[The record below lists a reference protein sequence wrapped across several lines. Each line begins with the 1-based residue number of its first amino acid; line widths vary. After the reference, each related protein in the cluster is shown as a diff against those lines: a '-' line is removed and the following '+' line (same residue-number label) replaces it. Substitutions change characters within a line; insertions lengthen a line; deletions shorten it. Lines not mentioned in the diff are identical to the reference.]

1 MISCVTRVSYTY
13 TKWRNTLFRWSG
25 MAITRG
31 ETPSG
36 GAPSQLS
43 RREVPRATY
52 EPQPR
57 EISPTTAMRWGPRPE
72 PKDPPSSCNAFG
84 FTWVPKG
91 EPTTR
96 CKIEKKCLG
105 QNVSRLWLFRRILS
119 APGSLS
125 PTRLRLAS
133 GLGICFEPLRCDTP
147 ALYLTAAGS
156 DPPSSHT
163 TRVVRHLQG
172 CWGRQTE

>member
-1 MISCVTRVSYTY
+1 MGIPLARITP
-13 TKWRNTLFRWSG
+13 LSG

-43 RREVPRATY
+43 RREVSRATY
-52 EPQPR
+52 KHQPK
-57 EISPTTAMRWGPRPE
+57 EISPTTAMRWGPRPG
-72 PKDPPSSCNAFG
+72 PVDPPSSCNAFG

-133 GLGICFEPLRCDTP
+133 GLGIYFEPLRCDTP
-147 ALYLTAAGS
+147 AS
-156 DPPSSHT
+156 PPDSRVRPSIVAYNQSSSPPAEVLGKT
-163 TRVVRHLQG
+163 SRVR
-172 CWGRQTE
+172 C